1 MFSFLH
7 SQEANVVIIS
17 NVTSGAL
24 IRSNLYKSHTLAGV
38 PRIMQRNFI
47 SLFFASVQLQNKNVF
62 LVVTS
67 SDCDLNALPVSE
79 HVVSADT
86 PYWSSTRML

>member
-7 SQEANVVIIS
+7 SQEANVIIS
-17 NVTSGAL
+17 NVTSSAL

-38 PRIMQRNFI
+38 PRIMQIIF
-47 SLFFASVQLQNKNVF
+47 LLQFSYKIKKVF